1 MALVELRIADL
12 AVLRSVTL
20 APGEGLTA
28 LTGETGSG
36 KSLCVTGLRL
46 ALGGRVDGEVVARG
60 RERAT
65 VAAVFDAVP
74 AAVRELCLGQGITV
88 EELITLSREIP
99 VSGRGSCRV
108 NGSLVSIATL
118 RDR

>member
-20 APGEGLTA
+20 EPGPGLTA

-36 KSLCVTGLRL
+36 KSLCITGLRL
-46 ALGGRVDGEVVARG
+46 ALGGRVEGEVVARG
-60 RERAT
+60 RDRAT

-74 AAVRELCLGQGITV
+74 AAVAELCAAQGIAV
-88 EELITLSREIP
+88 DELLTL
-99 VSGRGSCRV
+99 
-108 NGSLVSIATL
+108 
-118 RDR
+118 